1 LKVQSMGY
9 GVQSV
14 TLSAM
19 ACLGDIPMPDYA
31 LFADPGWESAA
42 TYAYKAW
49 FETWAK
55 ERGLE
60 IAAVSTGNLREDAI
74 ANKRGAQMPLYSKG
88 RKEVMRY
95 CAEENPEC
103 DRGFMDS
110 MSWYCPGH
118 GTGVFEMAENGML
131 NRQCT
136 SEYKIKPIR
145 NEIKRRL
152 GVSSG
157 SEVKEPVTLLL
168 GISLDEAIRMKDS
181 PLGWIRHE
189 YPLVDK
195 RMTRGDCERYLDA
208 HKIPRPPKSACI
220 GCPFRSDEAWKAL
233 SPEEMKDA
241 VELDEKIRTRAGM
254 DSQFFLHAQRVPL
267 SQVVFD
273 KTPDMFGNECE
284 GHCGL

>member
-1 LKVQSMGY
+1 MIVQSMGY

-14 TLSAM
+14 TISAM
-19 ACLGDIPMPDYA
+19 SCLGDLPMPNYA
-31 LFADPGWESAA
+31 IFSDPGWESAA

-49 FETWAK
+49 FEVWAK

-60 IAAVSTGNLREDAI
+60 IAAVSNGNLREDAI
-74 ANKRGAQMPLYSKG
+74 ANKRGAQVPLYSLLG
-88 RKEVMRY
+88 QE
-95 CAEENPEC
+95 
-103 DRGFMDS
+103 RGM
-110 MSWYCPGH
+110 
-118 GTGVFEMAENGML
+118 V

-136 SEYKIKPIR
+136 AEYKIKPIR

-152 GVSSG
+152 GIKSG
-157 SEVKEPVTLLL
+157 SEVKEPVTLVL

-195 RMTRGDCERYLDA
+195 RMTRGDCERYLEA
-208 HKIPRPPKSACI
+208 HGIPRPPKSACI
-220 GCPFRSDEAWKAL
+220 GCPFRSDDAWKAL
-233 SPEEMKDA
+233 SADEMAEA
-241 VELDEKIRTRAGM
+241 VAFDEKIRTRKGM

-273 KTPDMFGNECE
+273 RTPDMFGNECE